1 MQNTLRSQRL
11 LQSRKHWKFFAL
23 KINTN
28 RDLSVSKPNT
38 PSIPMTKNLAT
49 EAKQKTA
56 KTYLIM
62 AAAFIVIF
70 GGITLLGIFIAHFG

>member
-1 MQNTLRSQRL
+1 
-11 LQSRKHWKFFAL
+11 
-23 KINTN
+23 
-28 RDLSVSKPNT
+28 
-38 PSIPMTKNLAT
+38 MTKNLAT